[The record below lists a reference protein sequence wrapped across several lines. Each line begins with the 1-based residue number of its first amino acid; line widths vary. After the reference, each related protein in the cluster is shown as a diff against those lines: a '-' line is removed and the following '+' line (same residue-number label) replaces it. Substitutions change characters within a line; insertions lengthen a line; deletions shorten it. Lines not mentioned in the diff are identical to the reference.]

1 MEPSLFA
8 LMEQHPLSVWWEE
21 EEDWARVVALLVD
34 VVVVAVVVDVVD
46 LDARLVTPL
55 RKTLMRILTRTTT
68 RATEGTMTMTM
79 TMTTDSDVLVV
90 HPAVALMG
98 LDHRARTTRDQT
110 RVLTAQHQP
119 GFHLARL
126 EGGQDVPT
134 TRGPSALMAP
144 DPTTGSAKTQTDPP
158 APMELLLSA
167 LTAAL
172 LPQSQFV
179 QTPLMSS
186 FSELKGGTA
195 YRGTTRDLFFML
207 LAANWQLQEILK
219 ITEFGENIHFNFE
232 NVMKEQG

>member
-1 MEPSLFA
+1 MG
-8 LMEQHPLSVWWEE
+8 
-21 EEDWARVVALLVD
+21 
-34 VVVVAVVVDVVD
+34 VVVVVVDVVV

-55 RKTLMRILTRTTT
+55 RKTLMRILTKTTT
-68 RATEGTMTMTM
+68 QATEGTMTMTLTMTTTLTMTM

-90 HPAVALMG
+90 HPAAALMD

-126 EGGQDVPT
+126 EDGQDVPT

-186 FSELKGGTA
+186 FSELKDFRRNCLSRNHKRSVFHVIGSKLA
-195 YRGTTRDLFFML
+195 ITR
-207 LAANWQLQEILK
+207 
-219 ITEFGENIHFNFE
+219 NF
-232 NVMKEQG
+232 

>member
-1 MEPSLFA
+1 MGTLPAAMAANQLALMKPSLFA
-8 LMEQHPLSVWWEE
+8 LMEQHPLSFWREE
-21 EEDWARVVALLVD
+21 EEDWARVVALLEDVVD
-34 VVVVAVVVDVVD
+34 VVVVVVVVDVVV

-55 RKTLMRILTRTTT
+55 RKTLMKILTRTTT
-68 RATEGTMTMTM
+68 RATEGTMTMTMTLTMTLTMTMTM

-98 LDHRARTTRDQT
+98 LDHLARTTRDQT
-110 RVLTAQHQP
+110 RVLTAPHQP

-126 EGGQDVPT
+126 EDGQDVPT
-134 TRGPSALMAP
+134 TKGPSALMAP

-186 FSELKGGTA
+186 FSELKGETCPPS
-195 YRGTTRDLFFML
+195 RPS
-207 LAANWQLQEILK
+207 W
-219 ITEFGENIHFNFE
+219 
-232 NVMKEQG
+232 V

>member
-1 MEPSLFA
+1 MGD
-8 LMEQHPLSVWWEE
+8 V
-21 EEDWARVVALLVD
+21 VD
-34 VVVVAVVVDVVD
+34 VVVVAAVVV

-55 RKTLMRILTRTTT
+55 RKTLMRILTKTTT
-68 RATEGTMTMTM
+68 RATEGTMTMTMTLTMTLTMTMTM

-90 HPAVALMG
+90 HPAAALMG
-98 LDHRARTTRDQT
+98 LDHRA
-110 RVLTAQHQP
+110 
-119 GFHLARL
+119 
-126 EGGQDVPT
+126 PT

-186 FSELKGGTA
+186 FSELKDFRRNCLSRNHKRSVFHVIGSKLA
-195 YRGTTRDLFFML
+195 ISRD
-207 LAANWQLQEILK
+207 
-219 ITEFGENIHFNFE
+219 FE
-232 NVMKEQG
+232 NY

>member
-1 MEPSLFA
+1 MGD
-8 LMEQHPLSVWWEE
+8 V
-21 EEDWARVVALLVD
+21 VD
-34 VVVVAVVVDVVD
+34 VVVVAAVVV

-55 RKTLMRILTRTTT
+55 RKTLMRILTKTTT

-79 TMTTDSDVLVV
+79 TLTMTLTMTTDSDVLVV
-90 HPAVALMG
+90 HPAAALMG

-110 RVLTAQHQP
+110 RVLTAPHQP

-126 EGGQDVPT
+126 EDGQDVPT

-186 FSELKGGTA
+186 FSELKDFRRNCLSRNHKRSVFHVIGSKLA
-195 YRGTTRDLFFML
+195 ISRD
-207 LAANWQLQEILK
+207 
-219 ITEFGENIHFNFE
+219 FE
-232 NVMKEQG
+232 NY